1 MSTREEAIDA
11 ETGYI
16 ASLFVFAPDLR
27 PYEVERIRARVA
39 AAYDHGRDELR
50 AAVVAGAERCLK
62 AEAEV
67 DDLEAA
73 IERVQALHRPS
84 LDHGAGFDPYC
95 VGCFEAAGED
105 GAPSWEDC
113 PTLKALRG
121 PE

>member
-16 ASLFVFAPDLR
+16 VNMFMFAPDLR
-27 PYEVERIRARVA
+27 PDKVERIRARVA

-73 IERVQALHRPS
+73 IERVQELHSPTTDGSR
-84 LDHGAGFDPYC
+84 LCAGCMEVAGFEEMP
-95 VGCFEAAGED
+95 
-105 GAPSWEDC
+105 PSWESC

-121 PE
+121 PEGE